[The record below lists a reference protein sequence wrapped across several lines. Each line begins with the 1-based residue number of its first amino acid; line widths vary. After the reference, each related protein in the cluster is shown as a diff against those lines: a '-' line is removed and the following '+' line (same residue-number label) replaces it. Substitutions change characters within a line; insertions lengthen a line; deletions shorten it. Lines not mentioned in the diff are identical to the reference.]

1 MPKSY
6 QLMESLI
13 RSGNDLGVK
22 KLMID
27 EDWSDDEY
35 YKLKFKILDEWL
47 DELDAQGKICS
58 VDELFDEVEDDE
70 Y

>member
-1 MPKSY
+1 MSKSY
-6 QLMESLI
+6 ELMESLI
-13 RSGNDLGVK
+13 RNGNDLGVK